1 LKIVRYWCVRN
12 SFVFAGRVSA
22 EYAALDIFIKFILT
36 TLMAGEYIMVM
47 DTKKILAPLPIGK
60 SFFDRLIEDGSYYVD
75 KTLFVRDI
83 LDKGA
88 NVILCTRPR
97 RFGKTLNQT
106 MLKCFFE
113 DTSRVGGKDTRA
125 LFRGLKIESAG
136 ERYMEHQGKYPVI
149 FLSFKEAKRDTFERS
164 CAQLKDD
171 VTAEFCRHGYVRE
184 KMMPGK
190 ELELFERLLSGC
202 GSFGDYAVSLK
213 FLCKCLE
220 NYYGRKAIILIDEY
234 DVPLENSWSRGFYD
248 NMVDF
253 IRPLLSSALK
263 DNPHLQFA
271 VMTGCLRISR
281 ESIFTGLNNLE
292 VISILSKDYSEYFG
306 FTQGE
311 MDSMFAYYGLESKTQ
326 TARDWYNGY
335 LFGNTEVYNPWSSVQ
350 VVSSWVTY
358 IDELPKPYWVNSSGN
373 DIVRTL
379 IDKTDSEVR
388 AELETLMSGGTIS
401 KVVHE
406 DITYDEIYNS
416 ADNLWNFMFFTGYL
430 KKTGERLEGVKKVL
444 DLSIPNLELQYIYET
459 KIQEW
464 FNERIKQKDFRKF
477 YEAIL
482 SGDAKTVQEELG
494 EFLLDTIS
502 YLDGQEDFYHGVM
515 LGLLSGLK
523 NFLSKSNRETGL
535 GRCDIVLRHISGRG
549 KAILFELKWTPD
561 MRKIEEKCEEALRQ
575 IEDGKYAE
583 ELEMECY
590 TDIVKYGVAF
600 CKKSCE
606 VRRGK

>member
-1 LKIVRYWCVRN
+1 
-12 SFVFAGRVSA
+12 
-22 EYAALDIFIKFILT
+22 
-36 TLMAGEYIMVM
+36 M
-47 DTKKILAPLPIGK
+47 DTRKILASLPIGK

-113 DTSRVGGKDTRA
+113 DTARVGGKDTRA

-149 FLSFKEAKRDTFERS
+149 FLSFKEAKRDTLEHSCDQLLDDIALEFKRHAYIADKISDKYDLEMFERIS
-164 CAQLKDD
+164 S
-171 VTAEFCRHGYVRE
+171 R
-184 KMMPGK
+184 M
-190 ELELFERLLSGC
+190 
-202 GSFGDYAVSLK
+202 GSRTDYSSSLK

-271 VMTGCLRISR
+271 VMTGCLRISK

-292 VISILSKDYSEYFG
+292 VISILTRDYSEYFG

-311 MDSMFAYYGLESKTQ
+311 MDAMFAYYGLESKTQ

-335 LFGNTEVYNPWSSVQ
+335 LFGNTEVYNPWSSIQ

-379 IDKTDSEVR
+379 IDNTDGEVR

-406 DITYDEIYNS
+406 DITYDEINRN
-416 ADNLWNFMFFTGYL
+416 ADNLWNFLFFTGYL

-464 FNERIKQKDFRKF
+464 FSEKIKKKDFKEF
-477 YEAIL
+477 YDAVL
-482 SGDAKTVQEELG
+482 NGDAETVQEELG

-515 LGLLSGLK
+515 LGVLSGMK
-523 NFLSKSNRETGL
+523 NFRSKSNRETGL

-549 KAILFELKWTPD
+549 KAVLFELKWTPD
-561 MRKIEEKCEEALRQ
+561 MRKIEEKCEEALKQ

-583 ELEMECY
+583 ELERECY